1 MKNILPYNLFENY
14 KIDLT
19 ENEND
24 IKEDLED
31 RLLEIGDLGVNYE
44 ITGRNIYML
53 YGENWY
59 RNTGVEEGFNDYLCL
74 RIRPDYKQI
83 EEIIKIIEDCI
94 KYTESQGWKNSMT
107 IEKGARVYRVNL
119 DDILKIIKKQG
130 YFYSN
135 LGTISIF
142 LWTI

>member
-1 MKNILPYNLFENY
+1 MKNIISYKLFENY

-19 ENEND
+19 ENENN

-31 RLLEIGDLGVNYE
+31 RLLDIVDLGSDYE
-44 ITGRNIYML
+44 ITGKTIYMI
-53 YGENWY
+53 YSENWY
-59 RNTGVEEGFNDYLCL
+59 RNTGVEKGFNDYLCL

-83 EEIIKIIEDCI
+83 QEIIKIIEDCI

-107 IEKGARVYRVNL
+107 IEKGVSVYSVNL
-119 DDILKIIKKQG
+119 NNIREYCIN
-130 YFYSN
+130 YTTSN

-142 LWTI
+142 LWKI

>member
-1 MKNILPYNLFENY
+1 MKNILPYKLFENY

-24 IKEDLED
+24 IKEDLSD
-31 RLLEIGDLGVNYE
+31 RLLDIRDLGVDYE

-74 RIRPDYKQI
+74 RIRPDYRQI

-94 KYTESQGWKNSMT
+94 KYTESQGWKNSMI
-107 IEKGARVYRVNL
+107 IERGARIQKTNL
-119 DDILKIIKKQG
+119 DEIIEIIKLQG
-130 YFYSN
+130 YSN
-135 LGTISIF
+135 LGAISIF

>member
-1 MKNILPYNLFENY
+1 MKNILPYKLFENY

-31 RLLEIGDLGVNYE
+31 RLLDIRDLGVVDYK

-53 YGENWY
+53 YGDNWY
-59 RNTGVEEGFNDYLCL
+59 RNTGVEKGFNDFLCL

-94 KYTESQGWKNSMT
+94 KYTESQGWKSSMT

-119 DDILKIIKKQG
+119 NDIREYCIN
-130 YFYSN
+130 YMTSN

>member
-1 MKNILPYNLFENY
+1 MKNILPYKLFENY

-31 RLLEIGDLGVNYE
+31 RLLDIRDLGVDYE

-119 DDILKIIKKQG
+119 NDIREYCIN
-130 YFYSN
+130 YMTSN

>member
-1 MKNILPYNLFENY
+1 MKNILPYKLFENY

-19 ENEND
+19 ENKND

-31 RLLEIGDLGVNYE
+31 RLLDIRDLGVVDYK

-59 RNTGVEEGFNDYLCL
+59 RNTGVEKGFNNFLCI

-107 IEKGARVYRVNL
+107 IEKGARIYRTDLN
-119 DDILKIIKKQG
+119 DILKIIKEQG
-130 YFYSN
+130 YSY
-135 LGTISIF
+135 LGAISIF

>member
-1 MKNILPYNLFENY
+1 MKNILPYKLFENY

-24 IKEDLED
+24 IKEDLSD
-31 RLLEIGDLGVNYE
+31 RLLDIRDLGVDYE

-83 EEIIKIIEDCI
+83 EEIIKIIKDCI
-94 KYTESQGWKNSMT
+94 KYMESQGWKNSMT
-107 IEKGARVYRVNL
+107 IERGARIQKTNL
-119 DDILKIIKKQG
+119 DEIIEIIKLQG
-130 YFYSN
+130 YSN
-135 LGTISIF
+135 LGAISIF